1 MQSQAVTKMVRFNQG
16 TNPYQ
21 APKEITFNQ
30 KESKNLAKEA
40 EKMLAKRA
48 ITLVPN
54 QHSAKGFHSSV
65 QKGWWEKTHYKFE
78 GTELIFTNS
87 TFQDGGPIHAKGH
100 PETRGLHVQ
109 C

>member
-1 MQSQAVTKMVRFNQG
+1 
-16 TNPYQ
+16 
-21 APKEITFNQ
+21 
-30 KESKNLAKEA
+30 
-40 EKMLAKRA
+40 MLAKRA

-65 QKGWWEKTHYKFE
+65 QKGWWDKTHYKFE

-87 TFQDGGPIHAKGH
+87 TFQDGGQIHAKGH

-109 C
+109 CRAERCLFHGPFCLQSEDAE